1 MAWAML
7 FGFDFMS
14 KIFRLLSRIIT
25 GISLAA
31 EVAAELALAGL
42 LLLVFHEVIVRY
54 VFNSPTLYSVE
65 LSEYLLILVAFMSI
79 GWALKEDHHVQVRFV
94 VDTFP
99 QKVRCVFDICTSL
112 LVMVFCAILVWK
124 GSRIALTAY
133 SGNYHSSSLLNF
145 PLWIPYSF
153 IPLGA
158 LVMCLQYIV
167 RIGDRAFALLDE
179 NLEKEQVPGH

>member
-1 MAWAML
+1 MRKL
-7 FGFDFMS
+7 
-14 KIFRLLSRIIT
+14 FRLLSQIIT
-25 GISLAA
+25 RISLVA

-65 LSEYLLILVAFMSI
+65 LSEYLLIFVAFMSI

-94 VDTFP
+94 IDLFP
-99 QKVRCVFDICTSL
+99 DKVKWVIDICTSI

-133 SGNYHSSSLLNF
+133 SGSYHSSSLLNF
-145 PLWIPYSF
+145 PLWIPYSI
-153 IPLGA
+153 IPLGT

-167 RIGDRAFALLDE
+167 RVGDRLSALIGE
-179 NLEKEQVPGH
+179 HPEKEQEATH